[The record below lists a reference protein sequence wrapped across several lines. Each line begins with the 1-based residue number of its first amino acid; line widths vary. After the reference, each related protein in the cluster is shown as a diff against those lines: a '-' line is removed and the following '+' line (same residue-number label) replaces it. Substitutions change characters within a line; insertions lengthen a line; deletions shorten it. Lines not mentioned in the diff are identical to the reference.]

1 MSQPMSPSNMH
12 ARAPQWAVLAVA
24 CVAQFMVVLDVSIVN
39 VALPSM
45 QHSLKLS
52 STELQWVVNAY
63 TLTFAGFLLFGG
75 RAADLFG
82 RKRIFLIGLTIFTFA
97 SLVGG
102 FSTNG
107 TMIVVARTIQ
117 GLGGAILAPS
127 TLSLL
132 VTTYT
137 EQRARARALGIWS
150 ATAGSGGAFG
160 ALAGGVLTDEISW
173 RWVLFV
179 NVPIGV
185 ALFAAAF
192 WALSE
197 SRGQV
202 RSIRGLDIPGTVTV
216 TAGLATLV
224 YGIVSTDTH
233 PWGSA
238 QTIITLAIAVALLV
252 TFVVIEARSAQPMV
266 PLRIF
271 RRRSL
276 SAANGI
282 ALSVGACMFS
292 LFFFLSLYMQEV
304 LGYSALRAGVA
315 FLPGALFLIAGA
327 TVASKLVS
335 QLGPRRILIGGTLTT
350 AAGSF
355 WLATDPSTPHYL
367 AQTLP
372 PLILV
377 CLGLGFSVVPMTVAA
392 TSGVDRAEAGLASGL
407 INTSRQIGGAV
418 GLAILATIA
427 FDRRA
432 SVLGHLHSTATV
444 AQVANAATSGYDRA
458 LFGAGVIAVIGSVL
472 ALTLPS
478 RASHIA
484 DVEQSA
490 REHESGGSGE
500 NRGATESTGSSDRTG
515 GEQAIDQPVVVDS

>member
-1 MSQPMSPSNMH
+1 MSEATAELTAPSSH
-12 ARAPQWAVLAVA
+12 QRPRVPHWAILAVA

-45 QHSLKLS
+45 QTSLKLS
-52 STELQWVVNAY
+52 SNELQWVVNAY

-82 RKRIFLIGLTIFTFA
+82 RKRIFLIGLSIFTLA

-102 FSTNG
+102 FSSNG
-107 TMIVVARTIQ
+107 SMIVIARAAQ

-132 VTTYT
+132 LTTYT
-137 EQRARARALGIWS
+137 EQRSRARALGIWG

-185 ALFAAAF
+185 ALFLAAV
-192 WALSE
+192 WVLSE

-202 RSIRGLDIPGTVTV
+202 RNIWGLDIPGTVAV
-216 TAGLATLV
+216 TLGLATLV
-224 YGIVSTDTH
+224 YGIVSTDSH

-238 QTIITLAIAVALLV
+238 RTIITLAIAVLLLIG
-252 TFVVIEARSAQPMV
+252 FVAIEARSSQPMV

-271 RRRSL
+271 RLRSL

-282 ALSVGACMFS
+282 AVAVGATMFS
-292 LFFFLSLYMQEV
+292 MFFFLSLYLQQV
-304 LGYSALRAGVA
+304 LHYSALKAGVA
-315 FLPGALFLIAGA
+315 FLPGAAFLIVGA
-327 TVASKLVS
+327 TAASRLVS
-335 QLGPRRILIGGTLTT
+335 QLGPRRMLVAGTLIG
-350 AAGSF
+350 AAADF
-355 WLATDPSTPHYL
+355 WLGASPTTPHYL
-367 AQTLP
+367 THTLP

-377 CLGLGFSVVPMTVAA
+377 CLGLGISIVPMTVAA
-392 TSGVDRAEAGLASGL
+392 TSGVEPREAGLASGL
-407 INTSRQIGGAV
+407 INTTRQMGGAL
-418 GLAILATIA
+418 GLAVLATIA
-427 FDRRA
+427 FDRRTA
-432 SVLGHLHSTATV
+432 LLAHLGGKPTAIQ
-444 AQVANAATSGYDRA
+444 AAHAATSGYDRA
-458 LFGAGVIAVIGSVL
+458 FMGAGVIALVGAVL
-472 ALTLPS
+472 AVTLPS
-478 RASHIA
+478 RAAHVA

-490 REHESGGSGE
+490 RDHDATANAESGSE
-500 NRGATESTGSSDRTG
+500 SASTTEGQPIRSS
-515 GEQAIDQPVVVDS
+515 

>member
-1 MSQPMSPSNMH
+1 MSQTAAAGTAPPSNGSNIH

-45 QHSLKLS
+45 QVSLKLS

-82 RKRIFLIGLTIFTFA
+82 RKRIFLTGLTIFTAA

-107 TMIVVARTIQ
+107 SMIVIARAVQ

-137 EQRARARALGIWS
+137 DQRARAKALGVWS

-160 ALAGGVLTDEISW
+160 ALAGGILTDEISW

-179 NVPIGV
+179 NVPIGI
-185 ALFAAAF
+185 ALFAGAL

-202 RSIRGLDIPGTVTV
+202 RSVWGLDIPGTVAV

-224 YGIVSTDTH
+224 YGIVSTDSH
-233 PWGSA
+233 PWGSGR
-238 QTIITLAIAVALLV
+238 TIITLAIAVLLLIA
-252 TFVVIEARSAQPMV
+252 FLVIESRSSQPMV

-271 RRRSL
+271 RLRSL

-282 ALSVGACMFS
+282 AVMVGAAMFS
-292 LFFFLSLYMQEV
+292 LFFFLSLYLQGP
-304 LGYSALRAGVA
+304 LGYSALRAGFA
-315 FLPGALFLIAGA
+315 FLPGALFIIGGA
-327 TVASKLVS
+327 AVASRLVS
-335 QLGPRRILIGGTLTT
+335 QVGPRRLLIIGPII
-350 AAGSF
+350 AAVGLF
-355 WLATDPSTPHYL
+355 WLASAPSTPHYATHILGPVILICL
-367 AQTLP
+367 A
-372 PLILV
+372 
-377 CLGLGFSVVPMTVAA
+377 LGLSIVPMTVAA
-392 TSGVDRAEAGLASGL
+392 TSGVDPSEAGLAAGL
-407 INTSRQIGGAV
+407 INTTRQMGGAL

-427 FDRRA
+427 FARES
-432 SVLGHLHSTATV
+432 SVLRHV
-444 AQVANAATSGYDRA
+444 AGKPTIGQLAKAATSGYDRA
-458 LFGAGVIAVIGSVL
+458 LFGAGYVALAAALIAF
-472 ALTLPS
+472 ALPS
-478 RASHIA
+478 RASHVA

-490 REHESGGSGE
+490 RDHEGDDVAVS
-500 NRGATESTGSSDRTG
+500 
-515 GEQAIDQPVVVDS
+515 

>member
-1 MSQPMSPSNMH
+1 MSSPAPTDVAPQSNSH

-39 VALPSM
+39 VALPRM
-45 QHSLKLS
+45 QSSLKLS
-52 STELQWVVNAY
+52 PSELQWVVNAY

-82 RKRIFLIGLTIFTFA
+82 RKRIFLTGLTIFTLA

-102 FSTNG
+102 FSHSG
-107 TMIVVARTIQ
+107 TMIVTARAVQ

-137 EQRARARALGIWS
+137 EQRARARALGVWS

-160 ALAGGVLTDEISW
+160 ALVGGILTDEISW

-179 NVPIGV
+179 NVPIGI
-185 ALFAAAF
+185 ALFAGAV

-197 SRGQV
+197 SRGQM
-202 RSIRGLDIPGTVTV
+202 RSVWGLDLPGTVTV

-238 QTIITLAIAVALLV
+238 QTIITLTIAALLLIA
-252 TFVVIEARSAQPMV
+252 FVLIEARSSQPMV

-271 RRRSL
+271 RLRSL
-276 SAANGI
+276 SVANGI
-282 ALSVGACMFS
+282 AVAVGAAMFS
-292 LFFFLSLYMQEV
+292 MFFFLSLYLQEV
-304 LGYSALRAGVA
+304 LHYSALKAGFA
-315 FLPGALFLIAGA
+315 FLPGALFIIGGA
-327 TVASKLVS
+327 TVASRLVS
-335 QLGPRRILIGGTLTT
+335 RFGPRRLLI
-350 AAGSF
+350 AGPLVASVGMF
-355 WLATDPSTPHYL
+355 WLATAPPTPHYL
-367 AQTLP
+367 THTMP

-377 CLGLGFSVVPMTVAA
+377 CLGLGLSIVPMTVAA
-392 TSGVDRAEAGLASGL
+392 TSGVDRTEAGLAAGL
-407 INTSRQIGGAV
+407 INTTRQMGGAV

-427 FDRRA
+427 VDRRSA
-432 SVLGHLHSTATV
+432 LLRHTSIKPTLL
-444 AQVANAATSGYDRA
+444 QLANATTSGYDRA
-458 LFGAGVIAVIGSVL
+458 LFGAGVIALVGALL
-472 ALTLPS
+472 AFILPS
-478 RASHIA
+478 RAAHVA
-484 DVEQSA
+484 VVQQSA
-490 REHESGGSGE
+490 RDEQP
-500 NRGATESTGSSDRTG
+500 TGD
-515 GEQAIDQPVVVDS
+515 PVASRS